1 MRRKGEIEM
10 RRTILGFIAVL
21 ASGCAALAC
30 GTERWPVKVG
40 TDRDATKVVTL
51 PQMITIA
58 QLRSTRAPAN
68 PNSRRSARFAPTE
81 LTTFQV
87 KGILR
92 VIKKEADQDYHLV
105 ITDPTN
111 PRITMIVESP
121 DPRCATGSQFLDNIT
136 SVRTMLDQTLRLNQI
151 FAAVSRSEPS
161 IPVTVTGVAFFDVLH
176 GQEGVA
182 PNGIELHPILMID
195 FQH

>member
-1 MRRKGEIEM
+1 
-10 RRTILGFIAVL
+10 L
-21 ASGCAALAC
+21 
-30 GTERWPVKVG
+30 
-40 TDRDATKVVTL
+40 
-51 PQMITIA
+51 
-58 QLRSTRAPAN
+58 
-68 PNSRRSARFAPTE
+68 RFAPTE

-92 VIKKEADQDYHLV
+92 VIKRETDQDYHLV

-121 DPRCATGSQFLDNIT
+121 DPQCASGSRFLDQIT
-136 SVRTMLDQTLRLNQI
+136 LVRTALDRTLQLDRVFSLENL
-151 FAAVSRSEPS
+151 RSEIS
-161 IPVTVTGVAFFDVLH
+161 VPVTVTGVAFFDVLH

-182 PNGIELHPILMID
+182 PNGIELHPIMMID

>member
-1 MRRKGEIEM
+1 MRR
-10 RRTILGFIAVL
+10 AVL
-21 ASGCAALAC
+21 GAIMLLASASAAFAC

-40 TDRDATKVVTL
+40 TDRDATKVATS
-51 PQMITIA
+51 PQVATIA
-58 QLRSTRAPAN
+58 QLRSIAAPAR
-68 PNSRRSARFAPTE
+68 PNSRRSTRFAPTE

-92 VIKKEADQDYHLV
+92 VIKKETDQDYHLV
-105 ITDPTN
+105 ITDPIN
-111 PRITMIVESP
+111 PRVTMIVESP
-121 DPRCATGSQFLDNIT
+121 DPTCASGSQFLDSIT
-136 SVRTMLDQTLRLNQI
+136 SVRTMLDRTLQLDRVFSPEN
-151 FAAVSRSEPS
+151 SRSELS
-161 IPVTVTGVAFFDVLH
+161 MPVTVTGVAFFDVLH